1 MSHIG
6 DLLVILGILLA
17 LPAGFLAG
25 WWARGMH
32 RRPVI

>member
-1 MSHIG
+1 MSHAA
-6 DLLVILGILLA
+6 DLLVILGILPALA
-17 LPAGFLAG
+17 VGFAVG

>member
-1 MSHIG
+1 MSHAA
-6 DLLVILGILLA
+6 DLLVILGVLLA
-17 LPAGFLAG
+17 LPAGFAAG